1 MGGITSVLNIGR
13 WALFSSQSAIET
25 TGNNIAN
32 VNTPGYSRREVL
44 LEEAPSLNMSP
55 GQLGTGVRATEV
67 IRHFNDFI
75 EAQYTSKLSD
85 QKRWE
90 TLSENLKTVESVFN
104 DSDEAGLNKAL
115 SKFWSLWQDVA
126 QRPEDESTRTA
137 LLGQTRNLLN
147 TMHIADQDMT
157 RLQRQMDDFISQDVS
172 EVNDLL
178 GQIADLNAKITANTV
193 EGRNNPNKLL
203 DDRNRLIRELSEK
216 MDLKV
221 IDNGLGDMIITT
233 KAGHTLVD
241 GQETYRIALEG
252 PQTTQSLMSGS
263 SFDGQV
269 FFEGSSEYEYTF
281 EVTSAGSV
289 GGAGAA
295 ELKVSIDG
303 GQTWLKDEDG
313 NDLTLSAEDA
323 NAKVTVPDSD
333 VKVWFGMPGDSG
345 AAPSEDLAV
354 GDSFTVVP
362 KSGLYWY
369 ENTSSKMNITPMVR
383 SNGQDNE
390 RRVVGGTLA
399 GEFMFRDAAIGEYRE
414 KLDAFAKG
422 LIWEVNRIHSQGAGL
437 EKLTDVTGT
446 YQVDNSG
453 VALDTLS
460 SGLTYQDKLQY
471 GSISF
476 YLYDDNTGEL
486 DGGSPVHVTF
496 DPANDS
502 LIDLRDSIN
511 DPILDL
517 DLTASVV
524 NGSLQLSADAGKKFA
539 IGHDSTGVLAALG
552 VNTYLQGTDS
562 EDIAL
567 NSTVNNNLNLIN
579 AAHVNGAGEVNQ
591 GDNTTAL
598 AIGDLQYTEVELT
611 TKSEGTTTQ
620 TLQEYYSSLTSTVG
634 SRTAEAQYNADF
646 FKTLADDLDERQKE
660 VSGVNLDEEMSNLIK
675 YQQAYT
681 AAAKLI
687 TTAEEMMQTLMR
699 LKM

>member
-1 MGGITSVLNIGR
+1 MGGISSVLNIGR

-32 VNTPGYSRREVL
+32 VNTEGYSRREVL
-44 LEEAPSLNMSP
+44 LEEAPSINYAP

-67 IRHFNDFI
+67 IRHFNEFI
-75 EAQYTSKLSD
+75 ETQYTSKLSD

-104 DSDEAGLNKAL
+104 DSDESGLNKAL

-137 LLGQTRNLLN
+137 LLGQTQNLLN
-147 TMHIADQDMT
+147 TIHIADQDMT
-157 RLQRQMDDFISQDVS
+157 RLQRQMDDFIRQDVS
-172 EVNDLL
+172 EVNDIL
-178 GQIADLNAKITANTV
+178 GQIADLNVKITANTL
-193 EGRNNPNKLL
+193 EGQNNPNKLL
-203 DDRNRLIRELSEK
+203 DDRNRLIRELSTK
-216 MDLKV
+216 MDTKV
-221 IDNGLGDMIITT
+221 IDNGLGDLIVTT

-241 GQETYRIALEG
+241 GPERYRIAQEG
-252 PQTTQSLMSGS
+252 PQAYQSLTAGS
-263 SFDGQV
+263 SFDGEIC
-269 FFEGSSEYEYTF
+269 FEGGSEYEYTF
-281 EVTSAGSV
+281 EVTSGGSV

-295 ELKVSIDG
+295 ELRVSIDG

-323 NAKVTVPDSD
+323 NAKVTVPISD

-345 AAPSEDLAV
+345 TAPAQNLEV

-422 LIWEVNRIHSQGAGL
+422 LIWEVNRAHSQGAGL
-437 EKLTDVTGT
+437 EKLTEVTGT
-446 YQVDNSG
+446 YQADNSG
-453 VALDTLS
+453 VAFDTLS
-460 SGLTYQDKLQY
+460 SGLAYQDKLQS

-476 YLYDDNTGEL
+476 YVYDENTGEL

-496 DPANDS
+496 DPTNDS
-502 LIDLRDSIN
+502 LDDLRDRIN
-511 DPILDL
+511 DPILNL

-524 NGSLQLSADAGKKFA
+524 NGSLQLSADPGQEFA

-552 VNTYLQGTDS
+552 VNTYFQGSDS

-567 NSTVNNNLNLIN
+567 NSSVNNNLNLIN
-579 AAHVNGAGEVNQ
+579 AGHVNGAGEVNQ

-598 AIGDLQYTEVELT
+598 NIADLQYSEVELT

-620 TLQEYYSSLTSTVG
+620 TLQEYYSSLTATVG

>member
-32 VNTPGYSRREVL
+32 VNTEGYSRREVL

-75 EAQYTSKLSD
+75 ETQYTSKLSD

-104 DSDEAGLNKAL
+104 DSDDAGLNKAL
-115 SKFWSLWQDVA
+115 SQFWSLWQDVA

-137 LLGQTRNLLN
+137 LLGQTQNLLN

-157 RLQRQMDDFISQDVS
+157 RLQRQMDDFIRQDVS
-172 EVNDLL
+172 EVNDML
-178 GQIADLNAKITANTV
+178 GQVADLNVKITANTV

-203 DDRNRLIRELSEK
+203 DDRNRLIRELSTK

-241 GQETYRIALEG
+241 GPESYRIAQEG
-252 PQTTQSLMSGS
+252 PQTTQSLTSGS
-263 SFDGQV
+263 SFDGEMV
-269 FFEGSSEYEYTF
+269 FEGSSEYEYTF
-281 EVTSAGSV
+281 EVTSTGPV
-289 GGAGAA
+289 GGGGPA
-295 ELKVSIDG
+295 ELRVSIDG

-313 NDLTLSAEDA
+313 DDLRLSAMGA
-323 NAKVTVPDSD
+323 GGKVTVPNSD
-333 VKVWFGMPGDSG
+333 VKVWFEDYSNQLQSGDT
-345 AAPSEDLAV
+345 
-354 GDSFTVVP
+354 FTVVP

-383 SNGQDNE
+383 SNGQDND

-414 KLDAFAKG
+414 KLNAFAKG
-422 LIWEVNRIHSQGAGL
+422 LVWEVNRIHSQGAGL
-437 EKLTDVTGT
+437 EKLAEVNGT

-453 VALDTLS
+453 VALASES
-460 SGLTYQDKLQY
+460 SGLAYNTRLQS
-471 GSISF
+471 GSMSF
-476 YLYDDNTGEL
+476 YLYDENTGDLES
-486 DGGSPVHVTF
+486 GNPQSIAF
-496 DPANDS
+496 DPTEQSGGTPADGS
-502 LIDLRDSIN
+502 LETLTTRIDG
-511 DPILDL
+511 LDNISA
-517 DLTASVV
+517 TIV
-524 NGSLQLSADAGKKFA
+524 NGSLQVSADPGYEFA

-552 VNTYLQGTDS
+552 VNTYFQGSDS

-567 NSTVNNNLNLIN
+567 NSTVNNNLNFIN

-598 AIGDLQYTEVELT
+598 AIGDLQFTEVELT

>member
-25 TGNNIAN
+25 TGNNISN
-32 VNTPGYSRREVL
+32 VNTEGYSRREVL
-44 LEEAPSLNMSP
+44 LEEAPSINYAP
-55 GQLGTGVRATEV
+55 GQLGTGVRATQV
-67 IRHFNDFI
+67 IRHFNAFI
-75 EAQYTSKLSD
+75 EEQYTSKLSD

-104 DSDEAGLNKAL
+104 DSDDSGLNKAL
-115 SKFWSLWQDVA
+115 SKFWGLWQDVG

-147 TMHIADQDMT
+147 TIHIADQDMT
-157 RLQRQMDDFISQDVS
+157 RLQRQMDDFIGQDVS
-172 EVNDLL
+172 EVNDIL

-203 DDRNRLIRELSEK
+203 DDRNRLIRELSHK
-216 MDLKV
+216 MDTKV
-221 IDNGLGDMIITT
+221 IDNGVGDLIITT

-241 GQETYRIALEG
+241 GPEHFRIAQEG
-252 PQTTQSLMSGS
+252 PQAFQSLSADS
-263 SFDGQV
+263 DFDGQIN
-269 FFEGSSEYEYTF
+269 FSGRSEYEFTF
-281 EVTSAGSV
+281 EVTTGGDV
-289 GGAGAA
+289 GGANAA

-303 GQTWLKDEDG
+303 GQTWLKDDDG
-313 NDLTLSAEDA
+313 SDLTLSAHGEDS
-323 NAKVTVPDSD
+323 KITVPNSEVKIWFADSSNQLRS
-333 VKVWFGMPGDSG
+333 GDT
-345 AAPSEDLAV
+345 
-354 GDSFTVVP
+354 FTVMP

-369 ENTSSKMNITPMVR
+369 ENSSSKMNVTPMVQG
-383 SNGQDNE
+383 NGQDNE

-414 KLDAFAKG
+414 KLDAFTKG
-422 LIWEVNRIHSQGAGL
+422 LVWEVNRIHSQGAGL
-437 EKLTDVTGT
+437 EKLTEVTGT
-446 YQVDNSG
+446 YRVDNSG
-453 VALDTLS
+453 EALGDYS
-460 SGLTYQDKLQY
+460 SGLTFNTRLQQ
-471 GSISF
+471 GSMSF
-476 YLYDDNTGEL
+476 YLYDEHTGEL
-486 DGGSPVHVTF
+486 VSDSPQNV
-496 DPANDS
+496 S
-502 LIDLRDSIN
+502 LNPETESLEDLRNKITDDVENLSASI
-511 DPILDL
+511 
-517 DLTASVV
+517 V
-524 NGSLQLSADAGKKFA
+524 NGALQIQATDGRAFA
-539 IGHDSTGVLAALG
+539 VGHDSTGVLAALG
-552 VNTYLQGTDS
+552 VNTYFQGSDS
-562 EDIAL
+562 EDISL
-567 NSTVNNNLNLIN
+567 NSTVNNNLNFLN
-579 AAHVNGAGEVNQ
+579 AGHVNGAGEVNQ

-598 AIGDLQYTEVELT
+598 DIADLQYSEVQLS

-699 LKM
+699 MKM

>member
-25 TGNNIAN
+25 TGNNISN
-32 VNTPGYSRREVL
+32 VNTEGYSRREVL
-44 LEEAPSLNMSP
+44 LEEAPSINYAP
-55 GQLGTGVRATEV
+55 GQLGTGVRATQV
-67 IRHFNDFI
+67 IRHFNAFI
-75 EAQYTSKLSD
+75 EEQYTSKLSD

-104 DSDEAGLNKAL
+104 DSDDSGLNKAL
-115 SKFWSLWQDVA
+115 SKFWGLWQDVG

-147 TMHIADQDMT
+147 TIHIADQDMT
-157 RLQRQMDDFISQDVS
+157 RLQRQMDDFIGQDVS
-172 EVNDLL
+172 EVNDIL

-203 DDRNRLIRELSEK
+203 DDRNRLIRELSHK
-216 MDLKV
+216 MDTKV
-221 IDNGLGDMIITT
+221 IDNGVGDLIITT

-241 GQETYRIALEG
+241 GPEHFRIAQEG
-252 PQTTQSLMSGS
+252 PQAFQSLSADS
-263 SFDGQV
+263 DFDGQIN
-269 FFEGSSEYEYTF
+269 FSGRSEYEFTF
-281 EVTSAGSV
+281 EVTTGGDV
-289 GGAGAA
+289 GGANAA

-303 GQTWLKDEDG
+303 GQTWLKDDDG
-313 NDLTLSAEDA
+313 SDLTLSAHGEDS
-323 NAKVTVPDSD
+323 KITVPNSEVKIWFADSSNQLRS
-333 VKVWFGMPGDSG
+333 GDT
-345 AAPSEDLAV
+345 
-354 GDSFTVVP
+354 FTVMP

-369 ENTSSKMNITPMVR
+369 ENSSSKMNVTPMVQG
-383 SNGQDNE
+383 NGQDNE

-414 KLDAFAKG
+414 KLDAFTKG
-422 LIWEVNRIHSQGAGL
+422 LVWEVNRIHSQGAGL
-437 EKLTDVTGT
+437 EKLAEVTGT
-446 YQVDNSG
+446 YRVDNPG
-453 VALDTLS
+453 EALGGHS
-460 SGLTYQDKLQY
+460 SGLPFSSRLEN
-471 GSISF
+471 GSMSF
-476 YLYDDNTGEL
+476 AIYDRSTGEL
-486 DGGSPVHVTF
+486 VEDSIPLVF
-496 DPANDS
+496 DPTDPVQCS
-502 LIDLRDSIN
+502 LDDLITAIGAS
-511 DPILDL
+511 DL
-517 DLTASVV
+517 DSYISASEV
-524 NGSLQLSADAGKKFA
+524 NGSLQISARDNYEFA

-552 VNTYLQGTDS
+552 VNTFFQGSDS
-562 EDIAL
+562 EDISL
-567 NSTVNNNLNLIN
+567 NSTVNNNLNFIN
-579 AAHVNGAGEVNQ
+579 AGHVNGAGEVNQ

-611 TKSEGTTTQ
+611 TKSEGATTQ

-699 LKM
+699 MKM

>member
-1 MGGITSVLNIGR
+1 MGGISSVLNIGR

-32 VNTPGYSRREVL
+32 VNTEGYSRREVL
-44 LEEAPSLNMSP
+44 LEEAPSINYAP

-67 IRHFNDFI
+67 IRHFNEFI
-75 EAQYTSKLSD
+75 ETQYTSKLSD

-104 DSDEAGLNKAL
+104 DSDESGLNKAL

-137 LLGQTRNLLN
+137 LLGQTQNLLN
-147 TMHIADQDMT
+147 TIHIADQDMT
-157 RLQRQMDDFISQDVS
+157 RLQRQMDDFIRQDVS
-172 EVNDLL
+172 EVNDIL
-178 GQIADLNAKITANTV
+178 GQIADLNVKITANTL
-193 EGRNNPNKLL
+193 EGQNNPNKLL
-203 DDRNRLIRELSEK
+203 DDRNRLIRELSTK
-216 MDLKV
+216 MDTKV
-221 IDNGLGDMIITT
+221 IDNGLGDLIVTT

-241 GQETYRIALEG
+241 GPERYRIAQEG
-252 PQTTQSLMSGS
+252 PQAYQSLTAGS
-263 SFDGQV
+263 SFDGEIC
-269 FFEGSSEYEYTF
+269 FEGGSEYEYTF
-281 EVTSAGSV
+281 EVTSGGSV

-295 ELKVSIDG
+295 ELRVSIDG
-303 GQTWLKDEDG
+303 GQTWLKQDDG
-313 NDLTLSAEDA
+313 SELTIQAM
-323 NAKVTVPDSD
+323 NADGKVTVPNSE
-333 VKVWFGMPGDSG
+333 VKVWFENHTNQLE
-345 AAPSEDLAV
+345 A

-369 ENTSSKMNITPMVR
+369 ENTSSKMNITPMVQG
-383 SNGQDNE
+383 SGQDNE

-399 GEFMFRDAAIGEYRE
+399 GEYMFRDAAIGEYRE

-422 LIWEVNRIHSQGAGL
+422 LIWEVNRVHSQGAGL
-437 EKLTDVTGT
+437 EKLTEVTGT
-446 YQVDNSG
+446 YQADNSD
-453 VALDTLS
+453 VAFDTLS
-460 SGLTYQDKLQY
+460 SGLAYQDKLQS

-476 YLYDDNTGEL
+476 YVYDENTGEL

-496 DPANDS
+496 DPTNDS
-502 LIDLRDSIN
+502 LDDLRDRIN
-511 DPILDL
+511 DPILNL

-524 NGSLQLSADAGKKFA
+524 NGSLQLSADPGQEFA

-552 VNTYLQGTDS
+552 VNTYFQGSDS

-567 NSTVNNNLNLIN
+567 NSSVNNNLNLIN
-579 AAHVNGAGEVNQ
+579 AGHVNGAGEVNQ

-598 AIGDLQYTEVELT
+598 NIADLQYSEVELT

-620 TLQEYYSSLTSTVG
+620 TLQEYYSSLTATVG

-687 TTAEEMMQTLMR
+687 TTAEEMMQTLMQI
-699 LKM
+699 KM